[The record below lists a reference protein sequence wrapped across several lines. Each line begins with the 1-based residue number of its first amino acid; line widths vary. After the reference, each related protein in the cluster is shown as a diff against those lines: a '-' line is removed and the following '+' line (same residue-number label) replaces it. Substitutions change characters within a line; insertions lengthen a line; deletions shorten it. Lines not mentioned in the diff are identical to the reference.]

1 MYDQDKFR
9 YYLHATSVFFLII
22 GSAFDFVMIFFS
34 DRVKNFYGEDDEEVE
49 NDNNK
54 LEMNKTNSS
63 VNSTNAE
70 KQLELTKT

>member
-1 MYDQDKFR
+1 M
-9 YYLHATSVFFLII
+9 FFLII